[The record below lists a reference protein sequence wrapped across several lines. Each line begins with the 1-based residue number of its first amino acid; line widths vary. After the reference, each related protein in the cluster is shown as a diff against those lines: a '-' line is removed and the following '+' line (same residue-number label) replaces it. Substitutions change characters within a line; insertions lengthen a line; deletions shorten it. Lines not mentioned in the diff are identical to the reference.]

1 MGKSGLNVIALADKH
16 RNPVW
21 KPNWTESNQTK
32 YCQSIVKITKPRI
45 TQTGKKRGG
54 IKRKQYCV

>member
-21 KPNWTESNQTK
+21 KPNCGQKATK
-32 YCQSIVKITKPRI
+32 LNTVRVLL
-45 TQTGKKRGG
+45 R
-54 IKRKQYCV
+54 